1 MKAIDLIL
9 IILLAV
15 ILTLAFL
22 GWGRLRKK
30 GCGCGSADCTGSCA
44 GCKGCGEK
52 KTDGGLGICPDRRR
66 HILPTAAFL

>member
-15 ILTLAFL
+15 ILTLAFI

-30 GCGCGSADCTGSCA
+30 GCGCGSADCTGGCA
-44 GCKGCGEK
+44 GCKGCGK
-52 KTDGGLGICPDRRR
+52 K
-66 HILPTAAFL
+66 